1 MKRTKIV
8 VGLITCV
15 MCLCFLVVGVYSAIT
30 ASFNLQSSISF
41 NPEGVFV
48 EISGQ
53 VYRGTDYFN
62 LEPLT
67 SDASYT
73 LNKTMNYV
81 EDNGN
86 ISGNFA
92 LEPWTPSEVEFL
104 PSEKFIQYKLNF
116 KNKSDEAISVI
127 PSEITGIPSSIEV
140 TEDVSHVLYIESG
153 ESANYTLNFELKTG
167 NAVSS
172 TTFNTSFNIQKTS
185 EIAAS
190 QTDITYTI
198 NNGVL
203 ESISGTT
210 PRVFVVPSEV
220 DGQKINATI
229 DGTSSSNNALNNLS
243 DNTEY
248 VIFEKGIQT
257 LGSYTLYDYSSN
269 IKGVAFPGIKTLNN
283 NIFNTSSKIY
293 DLKLDNVVSI
303 GNNAMPYA
311 LRTDINLSSALSIG
325 TATFSSIKSK
335 SITINNACVLGSN
348 TFTNCE
354 FEEVNYVTSGTGY
367 SFVNGN
373 LTITEEMGS
382 TLNINSGLNELI
394 LNVDIP
400 NTITSIAANSFSG
413 AKSLK
418 SIEIPNSVTS
428 IGSGS
433 FSNCSFDTV
442 IYESSGST
450 YSFKNGHLTINDT
463 VTELGDNQEWAAI
476 KNLVISITIPDS
488 VTRIG
493 DSGGNYSRSGLY
505 NYTSLKSLTIPKTV
519 TSVGAYGVA
528 YCSNLEEVIFEAR
541 ETPITFSGYDFASCT
556 SLKNVVLPD
565 GLTNISYNSFA
576 GCSELKSIVIPSS
589 VTTFNTM
596 AFDFSGLTDLYMEGA
611 PPTLQFSSSPQTFNF
626 AGTLHVKNE
635 YYNSYSSG
643 QWGTYF
649 TGTLTTY

>member
-8 VGLITCV
+8 VGLITCM
-15 MCLCFLVVGVYSAIT
+15 MCLCFLIVGVYAAVT
-30 ASFNLQSSISF
+30 VNLNLQTSISF

-48 EISGQ
+48 EVSGQ
-53 VYRGTDYFN
+53 VYRGADYFN

-67 SDASYT
+67 SDVSYT
-73 LNKTMNYV
+73 LDKTMNYI

-86 ISGNFA
+86 LSGNFA
-92 LEPWTPSEVEFL
+92 LEPWTPSEVKFL

-127 PSEITGIPSSIEV
+127 PSEITGIPSSVEV

-153 ESANYTLNFELKTG
+153 ESAIYTLNLELKSNNTI
-167 NAVSS
+167 SS

-185 EIAAS
+185 ELAAS
-190 QTDITYTI
+190 QTGITYTI

-210 PRVFVVPSEV
+210 PRVFVIPSEV

-229 DGTSSSNNALNNLS
+229 DGTYSSNALKNLS

-257 LGSYTLYDYSSN
+257 LGSYTLYGYSSSSKL
-269 IKGVAFPGIKTLNN
+269 KGVAFPSVKTLNN
-283 NIFNTSSKIY
+283 NIFNSGASIY
-293 DLKLDNVVSI
+293 DLKLDNVVYF
-303 GNNAMPYA
+303 GNNALPYA

-325 TATFSSIKSK
+325 RATFSSIKSK
-335 SITINNACVLGSN
+335 HITINNACVIGEN
-348 TFTNCE
+348 AFTGCE
-354 FEEVNYVTSGTGY
+354 FEEVNYITSGTGY

-373 LTITEEMGS
+373 LTITEEMGN
-382 TLNINSGLNELI
+382 TLTINSGLNGLI

-400 NTITSIAANSFSG
+400 NTITSLAANTFSG

-428 IGSGS
+428 IGTGS

-442 IYESSGST
+442 IYETSGST

-463 VTELGDNQEWAAI
+463 VTELGDVQEWQTI
-476 KNLVISITIPDS
+476 KDLVISVTIPDS

-493 DSGGNYSRSGLY
+493 GSNYSNSGLA
-505 NYTSLKSLTIPKTV
+505 NYESLKSLTIPKTV
-519 TSVGAYGVA
+519 TSFGAYAVA

-541 ETPITFSGYDFASCT
+541 ETPITFSGYDFAFCS

-565 GLTNISYNSFA
+565 GLTRINYYSFG
-576 GCSELKSIVIPSS
+576 GCTELESIVIPSS
-589 VTTFNTM
+589 VTTFNTQ
-596 AFDFSGLTDLYMEGA
+596 AFEFSGLTDLYMEGA
-611 PPTLQFSSSPQTFNF
+611 PPTLQFSSSPSFNF
-626 AGTLHVKNE
+626 TGTLHVKEE
-635 YYNSYSSG
+635 YYYNYYAGEWRS
-643 QWGTYF
+643 YF
-649 TGTLTTY
+649 TGNLTTY

>member
-41 NPEGVFV
+41 NPEGVFIEV
-48 EISGQ
+48 SGQ

-86 ISGNFA
+86 ISGNFN
-92 LEPWTPSEVEFL
+92 LEPWTPSEVKFL

-127 PSEITGIPSSIEV
+127 PSEISGIPSSIEV

-190 QTDITYTI
+190 QTGITYTI

-229 DGTSSSNNALNNLS
+229 DGTNSNNALKNAS

-257 LGSYTLYDYSSN
+257 LGSYTLYGFSTSSK
-269 IKGVAFPGIKTLNN
+269 IKGVAFPGVKTLNN
-283 NIFNTSSKIY
+283 NIFYSRAPIY
-293 DLKLDNVVSI
+293 DLKLDNVVSF

-311 LRTDINLSSALSIG
+311 LRTDIDLSSALSIG

-335 SITINNACVLGSN
+335 SITINNACVIGN
-348 TFTNCE
+348 NAFVNCE

-373 LTITEEMGS
+373 LTITEEMGNI
-382 TLNINSGLNELI
+382 LNINSGLNGLI

-400 NTITSIAANSFSG
+400 NTITSLAAN
-413 AKSLK
+413 
-418 SIEIPNSVTS
+418 
-428 IGSGS
+428 
-433 FSNCSFDTV
+433 
-442 IYESSGST
+442 
-450 YSFKNGHLTINDT
+450 
-463 VTELGDNQEWAAI
+463 
-476 KNLVISITIPDS
+476 
-488 VTRIG
+488 
-493 DSGGNYSRSGLY
+493 
-505 NYTSLKSLTIPKTV
+505 
-519 TSVGAYGVA
+519 
-528 YCSNLEEVIFEAR
+528 
-541 ETPITFSGYDFASCT
+541 TFSEQRH
-556 SLKNVVLPD
+556 LK
-565 GLTNISYNSFA
+565 A
-576 GCSELKSIVIPSS
+576 
-589 VTTFNTM
+589 
-596 AFDFSGLTDLYMEGA
+596 
-611 PPTLQFSSSPQTFNF
+611 
-626 AGTLHVKNE
+626 
-635 YYNSYSSG
+635 
-643 QWGTYF
+643 
-649 TGTLTTY
+649 